1 MNRIIM
7 KDIKEGRSTVEIEL
21 KIRYHEV
28 NNLNKMITNNIKSVE
43 SNNRR
48 IAAILVEIEELKSIK
63 VR

>member
-1 MNRIIM
+1 M

-21 KIRYHEV
+21 NIRYHEI
-28 NNLNKMITNNIKSVE
+28 NNLNKMITNNIRTIE

-48 IAAILVEIEELKSIK
+48 IAAILMEIEELKTLR

>member
-1 MNRIIM
+1 M

-21 KIRYHEV
+21 KIRCHEV
-28 NNLNKMITNNIKSVE
+28 NNLNKMITNNIRTIE

-48 IAAILVEIEELKSIK
+48 IAAILMEIEELKTLR

>member
-28 NNLNKMITNNIKSVE
+28 NNLNKMITNNIRTIE

-48 IAAILVEIEELKSIK
+48 IAAILMEIEELKTLR